1 MWTKRSDPSSSG
13 ASSGSQF
20 SSLFSSLVGKDNLD
34 RTKAALSDAANK
46 VQSGAIS
53 GVFKS
58 AMDYIGQS
66 AGGPTNGN
74 VDHPLVGST
83 VEVSGKK
90 FKIRSL
96 LAEGGYALVFSCQDA
111 EGRWY
116 ALKRLLASD
125 AAAADAIIQEI
136 NFLKELSGHPCIL
149 KYIGANQVKQN
160 GRVEYQLLTE
170 YCPGGA
176 LNELLQKDPLSAKQV
191 LQIFYAVCS
200 AVHCMHDRSP
210 PITHRDLKI
219 ENLLFDAKGHVK
231 LCDFGSATTSVYRP
245 DDSWSVL
252 MRTQLEEDMQQFTT
266 PMYRAP
272 EILDTY
278 QNFPIGPSQDIWALG
293 CILAYICYRKHPFE
307 DSAKLR
313 IINAKYTLPTEES
326 QYTIFNPLIES
337 LLQPDPY
344 NRPSIVD
351 LMERLEAVAV
361 VLNVDPK
368 GAPVEGVLPDT
379 PVEHPSRPPPPR
391 PAAPPVSTTKKP
403 LVQEES
409 LFSNPFGKKTPVE
422 EKPKPAD
429 DFFSSLGWSQNQQE
443 SSALF
448 SDDQKAAAL
457 SQEQQIMGGFGTE
470 HNPPVPKHQEAAP
483 ERPPPPPNRT
493 ESKKESNLT
502 DVDYERMYGIRVS
515 EEAQFVDQDA
525 DKYRFDNE
533 KKEELPS
540 AAPVQQKVENDPFD
554 LFDAISRST
563 QPAQPQAHD
572 LFGDWPSDN
581 AQMHRNASAPQ
592 LEKKTFDPFAE
603 FLAANGGP
611 PDIKPSEAPKSVN
624 NSGRST
630 PYNGQSNQKRGFDSY
645 FGGTQPTG
653 NKFGANAFDDILSQ
667 QGFASSKQN
676 SQRTLAD
683 LKREEEVQNMDPTR
697 IKIRDWTKGKERNI
711 RALLGS
717 LNDVL
722 WEGSSNWNQ
731 PGMGELLSDI
741 NVKKYYRKACLVVH
755 PDKQTGQPH
764 EELARC
770 IFTELNDAWNEFESK
785 R

>member
-1 MWTKRSDPSSSG
+1 MWAKRSDPSSSSN
-13 ASSGSQF
+13 SSSSQF

-34 RTKAALSDAANK
+34 RTKAALSDAASK

-66 AGGPTNGN
+66 ATGPGAGGL
-74 VDHPLVGST
+74 DHPLVGTS
-83 VEVSGKK
+83 VEVGGKK

-96 LAEGGYALVFSCQDA
+96 LAEGGFALVFSCQDS

-116 ALKRLLASD
+116 ALKRLMACDAD
-125 AAAADAIIQEI
+125 AAEAIIQEI

-149 KYIGANQVKQN
+149 KFVGAGQIKQN
-160 GRVEYQLLTE
+160 GRVEYLLLTE

-176 LNELLQKDPLSAKQV
+176 LNDLIQKDALTAKQV
-191 LQIFYAVCS
+191 VQIFYAVCS
-200 AVHCMHDRSP
+200 AVNCMHDRSP

-252 MRTQLEEDMQQFTT
+252 KRTQLEEDMQKFTT

-278 QNFPIGPSQDIWALG
+278 QNFPIGPSQDLWALG

-313 IINAKYTLPTEES
+313 IINAKYSLPQEETPYS
-326 QYTIFNPLIES
+326 IFHPVIES

-344 NRPSIVD
+344 NRPTIGDV
-351 LMERLEAVAV
+351 LERLEAIAV
-361 VLNVDPK
+361 VLEVDQTA
-368 GAPVEGVLPDT
+368 APVEGVLPDT
-379 PVEHPSRPPPPR
+379 PVDQPSRPPPPR
-391 PAAPPVSTTKKP
+391 PAAPPKAKKSVP
-403 LVQEES
+403 EDPFL
-409 LFSNPFGKKTPVE
+409 SNPFGQKPSPVK
-422 EKPKPAD
+422 EKPQRPQKPPAD
-429 DFFSSLGWSQNQQE
+429 DFFSSLGWSAAQQE
-443 SSALF
+443 STSLF
-448 SDDQKAAAL
+448 SEEQRAAAIQ
-457 SQEQQIMGGFGTE
+457 QEQNAIGSFGAET
-470 HNPPVPKHQEAAP
+470 NPPVPKHHEQP
-483 ERPPPPPNRT
+483 ERPPVPPNRT
-493 ESKKESNLT
+493 ESRKEQKLT

-515 EEAQFVDQDA
+515 EEAQFVDEEA
-525 DKYRFDNE
+525 DKYKFDYE
-533 KKEELPS
+533 KKEQP
-540 AAPVQQKVENDPFD
+540 KVEEKPTRKLENDPFD
-554 LFDAISRST
+554 LFDAIPRPS
-563 QPAQPQAHD
+563 QPQNHHSAAD
-572 LFGDWPSDN
+572 LLGDWPSEN
-581 AQMHRNASAPQ
+581 PSQMRSNSSVPN
-592 LEKKTFDPFAE
+592 LEKKAFDPFAE

-611 PDIKPSEAPKSVN
+611 PDLKPSEPPKSLN

-630 PYNGQSNQKRGFDSY
+630 PAQSQQKGFGS
-645 FGGTQPTG
+645 FFQPAQG
-653 NKFGANAFDDILSQ
+653 MGPKFGENAFDDILSQ
-667 QGFASSKQN
+667 QGFASSKVN

-683 LKREEEVQNMDPTR
+683 LKREEEVQNMDPNQ

-722 WEGSSNWNQ
+722 WEGQHNWNQ
-731 PGMGELLSDI
+731 PGMGELLTDV
-741 NVKKYYRKACLVVH
+741 NVS
-755 PDKQTGQPH
+755 
-764 EELARC
+764 
-770 IFTELNDAWNEFESK
+770 W
-785 R
+785 